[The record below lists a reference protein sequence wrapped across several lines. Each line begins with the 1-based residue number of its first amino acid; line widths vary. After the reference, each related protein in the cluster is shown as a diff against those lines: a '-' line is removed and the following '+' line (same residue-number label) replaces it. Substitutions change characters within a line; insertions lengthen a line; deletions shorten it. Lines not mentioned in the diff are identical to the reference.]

1 MTKTLERAL
10 AEIARLS
17 EAEQDRIGR
26 ELLADMESLRVGQP
40 DVSESR
46 RPLSP
51 ADLEWLTENRVERR
65 SVSSIDAGTLVSRM
79 RDEDWR

>member
-26 ELLADMESLRVGQP
+26 ELLADMERLRVGQP
-40 DVSESR
+40 SERSGP
-46 RPLSP
+46 RPFSA
-51 ADLEWLTENRVERR
+51 ADLDKLAAFRATLPFA
-65 SVSSIDAGTLVSRM
+65 SVDAGTLVSQM
-79 RDEDWR
+79 RDDDWR

>member
-26 ELLADMESLRVGQP
+26 ELLADMERLRGSSLAVRKPG
-40 DVSESR
+40 
-46 RPLSP
+46 RPMSA
-51 ADLEWLTENRVERR
+51 ADLDELARLR
-65 SVSSIDAGTLVSRM
+65 STMPLASTDAGTLISAM
-79 RDEDWR
+79 RDEGEK

>member
-26 ELLADMESLRVGQP
+26 KLLADMASLRIGQP
-40 DVSESR
+40 DVSEPR

-51 ADLEWLTENRVERR
+51 ADLEWLAANRVER
-65 SVSSIDAGTLVSRM
+65 SVSSIDAGTLVSRV
-79 RDEDWR
+79 RGEDWR

>member
-51 ADLEWLTENRVERR
+51 ADLEWLAKNRVER

>member
-26 ELLADMESLRVGQP
+26 ELLADMERLRTGPSGISEAARPFSRADRDWLAANRVG
-40 DVSESR
+40 R
-46 RPLSP
+46 TL
-51 ADLEWLTENRVERR
+51 
-65 SVSSIDAGTLVSRM
+65 SSIDAGTLVSRM

>member
-26 ELLADMESLRVGQP
+26 ELLADMERLRTGP
-40 DVSESR
+40 SGISEDA

-51 ADLEWLTENRVERR
+51 ADREWLAANRVGRTL
-65 SVSSIDAGTLVSRM
+65 SSIDAGTLVSRM

>member
-26 ELLADMESLRVGQP
+26 ELLAEMESLRVGQP
-40 DVSESR
+40 DVSKPP

-51 ADLEWLTENRVERR
+51 ADLNWLAKNRVER
-65 SVSSIDAGTLVSRM
+65 SVSSMDAGTLVSRM
-79 RDEDWR
+79 RDEDRR